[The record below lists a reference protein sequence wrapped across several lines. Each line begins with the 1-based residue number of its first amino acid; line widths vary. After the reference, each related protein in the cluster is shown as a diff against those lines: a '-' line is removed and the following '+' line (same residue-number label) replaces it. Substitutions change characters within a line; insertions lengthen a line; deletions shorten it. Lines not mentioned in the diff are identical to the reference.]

1 MDNLFNTD
9 SGFRPPSPLTFSSA
23 PGPSLFGDSLG
34 FEDFRFANQDFL
46 NMSTAATATTS
57 SSSGQSGGG
66 GAAPPLLPGMMMSD
80 PSMQLFNPS
89 EQRYFSEFLDTLV
102 VDQDFTFDPSAI
114 PNLPN
119 LPNLPLFTQDVAMPG
134 GFNVDINNPYRTP
147 GVLPPPQQQQTPQ
160 LPSQQ
165 PSIDYDMNSSSF
177 NDQQAPLY
185 TQQQQ
190 QHAISVPA
198 KRTKTNKGAASTSTS
213 SASID
218 NPTRRGTPSSRPSS
232 LDAHAAST
240 AQDPS
245 GNRIATPIQQ
255 LSKLSLNQSA
265 AQAAAAA
272 AASVTTSSTKAK
284 KNKREDDDP
293 AQPGSSNGNLNQ
305 RLSSRSQPYNMQHQ
319 HHHQRQHKE
328 GSRDRNTSM
337 SDEDGGGSDSLTST
351 KGASTSVSAGA
362 GAPPSTVTPKR
373 KPYKELLTEEEKRAN
388 HIASEQKRRNTIRN
402 GFKDMTDIIPDL
414 KDVNSSKSTILFK
427 AVDFIK
433 HLERR
438 NRLLQEKA
446 TQLESRLLMQK
457 GSTDSNGHQQIQS
470 QAQAHQQQ
478 QHQAQ
483 QHSSSNSSYRTS
495 PYDTQHHPSQQ
506 QSQHGAAHLP
516 QYHNQHHSH
525 HTHHHQQQ
533 HRGQQSLYHNPG
545 LDDKRLQ
552 EIPNIYPVS
561 MSR

>member
-23 PGPSLFGDSLG
+23 PGPGLFGDSLG

-46 NMSTAATATTS
+46 NMSAAAVTS
-57 SSSGQSGGG
+57 SSSGQPGGE
-66 GAAPPLLPGMMMSD
+66 AAPPLLPGMMMGNSD
-80 PSMQLFNPS
+80 PSMQLFNSS

-119 LPNLPLFTQDVAMPG
+119 LPLFSQDVVMPG
-134 GFNVDINNPYRTP
+134 GFNMDINNPYRIP
-147 GVLPPPQQQQTPQ
+147 GVQAQQQQTPQ

-165 PSIDYDMNSSSF
+165 QQQPCMDYDMSSGGHSF
-177 NDQQAPLY
+177 IDKQSSVY

-190 QHAISVPA
+190 QHHPISVPA
-198 KRTKTNKGAASTSTS
+198 KRTKTNKGGASTSTS

-232 LDAHAAST
+232 LDAHT
-240 AQDPS
+240 VAQDPT

-265 AQAAAAA
+265 AQAVAA
-272 AASVTTSSTKAK
+272 TTSSTKAK
-284 KNKREDDDP
+284 KNKREEEDP
-293 AQPGSSNGNLNQ
+293 AQPGSSNSSNLN
-305 RLSSRSQPYNMQHQ
+305 RHSPTSRSQPYDS
-319 HHHQRQHKE
+319 HHQQQSQHKE

-337 SDEDGGGSDSLTST
+337 SDEDGGSDSPSGT
-351 KGASTSVSAGA
+351 KASASAGA
-362 GAPPSTVTPKR
+362 GGPSSTVTPKR

-457 GSTDSNGHQQIQS
+457 GGGGGAGGSNGHQQQIQS
-470 QAQAHQQQ
+470 QAQAQ
-478 QHQAQ
+478 QHHAQQ
-483 QHSSSNSSYRTS
+483 QHSSSSYRTS
-495 PYDTQHHPSQQ
+495 PYDTHHPQQPQHGVPLLSHQQQHHQQ
-506 QSQHGAAHLP
+506 QQL
-516 QYHNQHHSH
+516 HNQHHSH
-525 HTHHHQQQ
+525 LPTHHHPHQQQQ
-533 HRGQQSLYHNPG
+533 HHHSQPLYHSSG

-552 EIPNIYPVS
+552 EIPNFYPVS
-561 MSR
+561 ISR